1 MKQTTRTGGKN
12 KGRKALYFS
21 KWYYTTT
28 HRQKA
33 NKRQAMSN
41 GRLSKCII

>member
-1 MKQTTRTGGKN
+1 MNKQARNSGKD

-21 KWYYTTT
+21 KWHYTRT

-33 NKRQAMSN
+33 NKSQAMSN
-41 GRLSKCII
+41 GRLSK

>member
-1 MKQTTRTGGKN
+1 MNKQARNSGKD

-21 KWYYTTT
+21 KWDYTRT

-41 GRLSKCII
+41 ERLSK

>member
-1 MKQTTRTGGKN
+1 MNKQARNSGKN
-12 KGRKALYFS
+12 KGLYALYFS
-21 KWYYTTT
+21 KWYYTST

-41 GRLSKCII
+41 GRLSK

>member
-1 MKQTTRTGGKN
+1 MNKQARNSGKD

-21 KWYYTTT
+21 KWDYTRT

-33 NKRQAMSN
+33 NKRQTMSN
-41 GRLSKCII
+41 GRLSK

>member
-1 MKQTTRTGGKN
+1 MANQITLPAGNTQISQRKN
-12 KGRKALYFS
+12 ALAHS
-21 KWYYTTT
+21 ATDTTT

-41 GRLSKCII
+41 GRLSK

>member
-1 MKQTTRTGGKN
+1 MNKQARKTSKN

-21 KWYYTTT
+21 KWYYTST

-41 GRLSKCII
+41 GRLTK

>member
-1 MKQTTRTGGKN
+1 MKQTACNSGKN

-21 KWYYTTT
+21 KYTST

-41 GRLSKCII
+41 GRLSK

>member
-1 MKQTTRTGGKN
+1 MNKQARNSGTD
-12 KGRKALYFS
+12 KGRKALYFA
-21 KWYYTTT
+21 KWYYAST

-41 GRLSKCII
+41 GRLSK